1 MKATSPPPPDTRPI
15 PTTGAMEVDGSHEG
29 VTENAAPDRKGGD
42 QTQVTSSGVRP
53 EMVDAHMEVHNA
65 SS

>member
-1 MKATSPPPPDTRPI
+1 
-15 PTTGAMEVDGSHEG
+15 MEVDGSHEG